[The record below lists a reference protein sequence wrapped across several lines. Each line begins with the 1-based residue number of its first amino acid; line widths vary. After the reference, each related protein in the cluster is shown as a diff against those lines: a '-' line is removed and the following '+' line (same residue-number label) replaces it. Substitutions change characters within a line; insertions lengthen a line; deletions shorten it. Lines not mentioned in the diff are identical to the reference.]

1 MVYYKL
7 MSRQQKESLKANLE
21 KLDEN
26 EQTQVFKIVRRYTNE
41 YTRTDSGVFVSSDVL
56 SEECMKEIE
65 QYVRFCHDQ
74 KKRID
79 EEIKLRKKYERLIK
93 S

>member
-1 MVYYKL
+1 
-7 MSRQQKESLKANLE
+7 MSQQQKEVLKASIE

-26 EQTQVFKIVRRYTNE
+26 EQTQIFKIVRKYTNE
-41 YTRTDSGVFVSSDVL
+41 YTRTDTGVFVSSDVL
-56 SEECMKEIE
+56 PKTCLEEIE

-74 KKRID
+74 RKRMD
-79 EEIKLRKKYERLIK
+79 EESKIRKKYERLVK

>member
-1 MVYYKL
+1 
-7 MSRQQKESLKANLE
+7 MSRQQKEALKANIE

-26 EQTQVFKIVRRYTNE
+26 EQTQIFKIVQKYTRE
-41 YTRTDSGVFVSSDVL
+41 YTRTDTGVFVSSDVL
-56 SEECMKEIE
+56 SNDCLKEIE

-74 KKRID
+74 KKRM
-79 EEIKLRKKYERLIK
+79 EEETKLRRKYERLVK